1 VTVQYWGSLHLV
13 APDWTGDPDASDA
26 EAVVDSCRY
35 GFSHISVA
43 VELWR
48 LVGDEERA
56 ARIESVVSR
65 AFGDSVDTP
74 VGILK
79 TADIEELL
87 GLLEGL
93 QDALRGSVVDARFQV
108 SAAQLPELRR
118 RTTLLNFNEG
128 DHVAEDGV
136 AEGMGRVTELM
147 MWLRRALDGGLH
159 VAIE

>member
-1 VTVQYWGSLHLV
+1 
-13 APDWTGDPDASDA
+13 
-26 EAVVDSCRY
+26 
-35 GFSHISVA
+35 
-43 VELWR
+43 
-48 LVGDEERA
+48 
-56 ARIESVVSR
+56 
-65 AFGDSVDTP
+65 
-74 VGILK
+74 
-79 TADIEELL
+79 
-87 GLLEGL
+87 
-93 QDALRGSVVDARFQV
+93 VVDARFQV